1 MPTVAEIMEEA
12 DISEETSLQVSS
24 TSPEVIPTMGRA
36 LQARE
41 TSSPASR
48 SSSSSSSRRAL
59 QSTPQPSS
67 QLSVRNKTKRSQDGH
82 ISSRSSSVRSSN
94 HRPPRPRSHRGEGS
108 IVPVGSG
115 AATPVS
121 KVQGLVSEMS
131 DVEVDGSQP
140 VQFHATQQNLYDQRS
155 MNVHGWR

>member
-1 MPTVAEIMEEA
+1 MRVRSHSNMPTVAEIMEEA
-12 DISEETSLQVSS
+12 DNSEEASLQVSS
-24 TSPEVIPTMGRA
+24 TSPEVIPIMGRA

-41 TSSPASR
+41 TAGSASR

-67 QLSVRNKTKRSQDGH
+67 QLAVRNKTKRSQDGH
-82 ISSRSSSVRSSN
+82 TSSRSSSLHSSN

-115 AATPVS
+115 AVTPVP
-121 KVQGLVSEMS
+121 KVQGLVSRPGGTGQRGLHRRHPS
-131 DVEVDGSQP
+131 RCLP
-140 VQFHATQQNLYDQRS
+140 VVGA
-155 MNVHGWR
+155 WR